1 MRHRLLDEMRLMG
14 DSIIWRQFMSEQIKA
29 TELKQSRA
37 SKIQIE
43 VKNVAQPIK
52 NTTLQLSAD
61 ADGGDISNE

>member
-1 MRHRLLDEMRLMG
+1 
-14 DSIIWRQFMSEQIKA
+14 MSEQIKA

-43 VKNVAQPIK
+43 VKNIAQPTTK
-52 NTTLQLSAD
+52 NTILQLSAD

>member
-1 MRHRLLDEMRLMG
+1 
-14 DSIIWRQFMSEQIKA
+14 MSEQIKA

>member
-1 MRHRLLDEMRLMG
+1 MGLMG

-29 TELKQSRA
+29 TELKQFRA

-43 VKNVAQPIK
+43 VKDVVPQTTK
-52 NTTLQLSAD
+52 NTMLQLSAD